1 MKLAVNYSTPAANLV
16 RSGAMQTDLFKCP
29 AWPDLLPAVQAILP
43 AYVHFRLKAGAG
55 KGEALDF
62 ETQQPADWRKVE
74 TLLAQTAT
82 PFINLHLSPTVQ
94 EHPGVALN
102 ELHPDQIEK
111 VTACLLCDVE
121 AIVRRFGADRVIV
134 ENDYDET
141 TGLPQAACL
150 PQVIAQVVQ
159 TTGCG
164 FLLDLSHARLAA
176 QRLTMPIQTY
186 MAGLPVTQIR
196 EIHITGIQRFAGKYI
211 DLLRRGG
218 IDEQTI
224 AAMAGRLTD
233 HLPMTAADWAFFE
246 WSIAEIQSG
255 RWGVPT
261 IIAFEYGGVGRGWAE
276 LTETAILEE
285 QAPRL
290 YKMIKG

>member
-1 MKLAVNYSTPAANLV
+1 MSMKLAVNYSTPAAHLV
-16 RSGAMQTDLFKCP
+16 RSGVMQTDLFKCP
-29 AWPDLLPAVQAILP
+29 AWPDLLPTVQAVLP
-43 AYVHFRLKAGAG
+43 AYIHFPLKVGAG

-74 TLLAQTAT
+74 TLLAQTST

-150 PQVIAQVVQ
+150 PEVIAQVVQ

-164 FLLDLSHARLAA
+164 FLLDLSHARLSA
-176 QRLTMPIQTY
+176 QRLTLPIQTY
-186 MAGLPVTQIR
+186 MASFSNIIDIFRRTDAGYYLIGTMTDYDLAKTFLLMVIGGLISGLLLPLGSAYYTLL
-196 EIHITGIQRFAGKYI
+196 YY
-211 DLLRRGG
+211 DLSSK
-218 IDEQTI
+218 E
-224 AAMAGRLTD
+224 
-233 HLPMTAADWAFFE
+233 
-246 WSIAEIQSG
+246 S
-255 RWGVPT
+255 
-261 IIAFEYGGVGRGWAE
+261 
-276 LTETAILEE
+276 
-285 QAPRL
+285 
-290 YKMIKG
+290 